1 MSDVIEKLD
10 TLIKNTMIPKIQNYI
25 KDINKLIVEKKAK
38 EDDYVALEEMESMYE
53 DLIDIILTIE
63 EEGLAEEDAELI
75 YQNIQNLIKELS

>member
-75 YQNIQNLIKELS
+75 YQNIQNLIKELN

>member
-63 EEGLAEEDAELI
+63 EESLAEEDAELI